1 MSVIKNSRVTLDQ
14 DGLATAEALIA
25 QYRAAKASA
34 RIADDLA
41 KAAHAALAEILGE
54 AEYAVTPEGVQVV
67 RMPERTRRTLPVEAA
82 LELAPILA
90 PLVNVT
96 TYRVVA

>member
-1 MSVIKNSRVTLDQ
+1 MSVVKNSRIAF
-14 DGLATAEALIA
+14 DGDALASAQALIA
-25 QYRAAKASA
+25 QYRNAKASE
-34 RIADDLA
+34 RIAADLA
-41 KAAHAALAEILGE
+41 KAAHAALAELLGD
-54 AEYAVTPEGVQVV
+54 AEYGVNLEGTPIV

-96 TYRVVA
+96 TYRVVS